1 LREENAE
8 TRQQLGVLAVELR
21 QEMRVSTSELRQEN
35 AETRRHLD
43 VVATS
48 LREEN
53 AETRQQLGVVAAEL
67 RQEMRVSTSDLRRH
81 FDVTA
86 EDFRHQV
93 QQVAEGVDTVN
104 ERVDR
109 LSRDMKNEFAESR
122 AMVQISYSELT
133 RRLSSLEDRVERLE
147 SSSGRPQ

>member
-1 LREENAE
+1 MDEDLKRLIEETSAE
-8 TRQQLGVLAVELR
+8 THRRFDEAVGVLR
-21 QEMRVSTSELRQEN
+21 QENVETRRHFDEAVAELRQEN
-35 AETRRHLD
+35 VET
-43 VVATS
+43 
-48 LREEN
+48 
-53 AETRQQLGVVAAEL
+53 
-67 RQEMRVSTSDLRRH
+67 RRH
-81 FDVTA
+81 FDVTT

-93 QQVAEGVDTVN
+93 QQVAEGVDIVN

-147 SSSGRPQ
+147 SSSSRPQ